1 LSTNRAIKASYEV
14 DVKPLEEI
22 ALEGNYS
29 YELNYIKVGT
39 PIIRAFNINGK
50 IKPEYSSIHITG
62 HYKKTVKDGQVIV
75 ESDDIVDNG
84 SSQVLRYV
92 PQTREMIVYSAHTDR
107 ERKCF
112 LMSERDV
119 TFTVRNVHDSWTNYK
134 FVAKN
139 GYISNKQ
146 IDYFKFH
153 YGGVY
158 FDTDVEVIGHMDD
171 IISRGPFMGLEV
183 SGERFSVNPGLG
195 LATDVGNPV
204 YKSILESYS
213 ALPYSLYDGSR
224 NPYTMIPL
232 VSDLFRG
239 KGLTGKMEIQTVDGI
254 SVYAP
259 DFFNPLDD
267 ATGRLLKTS
276 NTRSIHWYMKS
287 WMPEETPLKV
297 WSKRLMRR
305 LFGKTTVSRL
315 RSLFNK

>member
-1 LSTNRAIKASYEV
+1 MIPKIIHYCWFGRNPLPKLAVKCIASWR
-14 DVKPLEEI
+14 K
-22 ALEGNYS
+22 
-29 YELNYIKVGT
+29 
-39 PIIRAFNINGK
+39 FF
-50 IKPEYSSIHITG
+50 PEYEIREWNEDSFNVNIIPYTRDA
-62 HYKKTVKDGQVIV
+62 Y
-75 ESDDIVDNG
+75 SD
-84 SSQVLRYV
+84 
-92 PQTREMIVYSAHTDR
+92 
-107 ERKCF
+107 RKF
-112 LMSERDV
+112 A
-119 TFTVRNVHDSWTNYK
+119 
-134 FVAKN
+134 FV
-139 GYISNKQ
+139 S
-146 IDYFKFH
+146 DYARFWILYH
-153 YGGVY
+153 HGGIY

-213 ALPYSLYDGSR
+213 TLPYSLYDGSR